1 MMKMKKFLAV
11 AMALTLMG
19 ATSITVC
26 ANTQSLKLNGYE
38 TLTGTLISSGNF
50 TTKVTT
56 NPDRAYLTIA
66 GTIQDVNG
74 NTIYNQSQINSD
86 RGVKS
91 YSGYYQKKPANA
103 YAIFGAHGVQGGST
117 YGAGAVYT
125 YTRA

>member
-1 MMKMKKFLAV
+1 MMRIKKFLAL

-26 ANTQSLKLNGYE
+26 ANTKSLDLNGYE
-38 TLTGTLISSGNF
+38 TLTGTLVSSGNF
-50 TTKVTT
+50 TTKVTY

-66 GTIQDVNG
+66 GTVQDING
-74 NTIYNQSQINSD
+74 RTIYTQSQINSD

-91 YSGYYQKKPANA
+91 FAGYYRQIPSNA
-103 YAIFGAHGVQGGST
+103 YAIFGTHGVQGGSQ

>member
-1 MMKMKKFLAV
+1 MMRMKKFLAV

-26 ANTQSLKLNGYE
+26 AASSSKPVNGYGTLSG
-38 TLTGTLISSGNF
+38 TLTSNGNF
-50 TTKVTT
+50 TTRVTK

-66 GTIQDVNG
+66 GTVQDING

-86 RGVKS
+86 RGET
-91 YSGYYQKKPANA
+91 YLGGYYKQIPSNA
-103 YAIFGAHGVQGGST
+103 YAIFGTHGVQGGST